1 MTIPFVISAWESL
14 WNSTDKQT
22 QKEPL
27 EEQQIH
33 SPETLQSI
41 KSYLGILHKYLNK
54 FMRQLSVS
62 QESVAASDI
71 WHDSVCCWQKNIKT
85 T

>member
-1 MTIPFVISAWESL
+1 M
-14 WNSTDKQT
+14 

-27 EEQQIH
+27 REQQNH
-33 SPETLQSI
+33 SPETLQSN
-41 KSYLGILHKYLNK
+41 KSYLGIFHKYLNK

-62 QESVAASDI
+62 LESVEASDV
-71 WHDSVCCWQKNIKT
+71 WHDSVCWQKNIKT

>member
-1 MTIPFVISAWESL
+1 MTLPFVISAWESL
-14 WNSTDKQT
+14 WNSTDKQM
-22 QKEPL
+22 QKEP
-27 EEQQIH
+27 QSH
-33 SPETLQSI
+33 SPETLQSN

-62 QESVAASDI
+62 QESVAASDV
-71 WHDSVCCWQKNIKT
+71 WHDSVCWQKNIKT